1 MEKYPDY
8 VFLTPRPLFL
18 FVFLFI
24 FHYLCFIKI
33 TKLKGKMEEAE
44 KYIKVFNNDPKEC
57 AIMHID
63 EVIKHIREIESIL
76 KLSGIVTLIIDSK
89 ISHLNKIKEVLLKT

>member
-1 MEKYPDY
+1 M
-8 VFLTPRPLFL
+8 
-18 FVFLFI
+18 
-24 FHYLCFIKI
+24 
-33 TKLKGKMEEAE
+33 TKLNGKMEEVE